1 MREDRVELEHY
12 IGVFRRRWWI
22 ISSVMVLTLVFSI
35 IYYIKAPPVYET
47 STTMLIRQKPV
58 GIFGTTNY
66 QVVSGN
72 EMVNHTLLLKSQS
85 LMKMVAENFPDSAL
99 ALSGL
104 SSREE
109 AFRRILSD
117 IYSGR
122 IQIEPLRNS
131 NIIKITVQES
141 NPFMAYYFANGIA
154 QNYQKFDIQNKKLQ
168 VSALKEFV
176 EAQLKK
182 MEKVLKES
190 EEKLK
195 EYKKKH
201 LTLEI
206 SSETSALVE
215 KLTDFEAEYQRLFVE
230 KEALKKRLNLIQSRM
245 DNQQKKLLE
254 TTWESILPLI
264 EDLRSSLAELENER
278 SRLLIQGF
286 SKDDPKVLS
295 IQKRIDNTRKALKD
309 KVSELFSSDETP
321 DPVGNIQELL
331 KQSILLKIDLAS
343 LEAKEGAYRKILKK
357 YRAKLESIPDREIE
371 LARLERERKANEK
384 IYMMLLEKSEEARI
398 TEASEI
404 GDVILLDQA
413 PLVKTPL
420 KLPKTKK
427 TIFFIFLGLIISL
440 GLAFIVDYFDPSIK
454 SDEEVSAILKVPA
467 LGLIPRM
474 DGEDGFLY
482 VMEHPDSHVAE
493 AFRTLRT
500 NIVLSSPKEKP
511 GVILITSL
519 TTGEGKSFVSS
530 NLAYSFSLSKKTLL
544 IDADMRK
551 PRLYQAM
558 NVERSPG
565 LSDYLSGELKKPPIV
580 KVDGLYFL
588 PSGSFS
594 PSPVELLDS
603 ERMRKLLIDLK
614 EIYDVIILDS
624 PPLFSVADAVVLSA
638 RVDSMALVIS
648 HGETPR
654 PLLLRA
660 KDQLSSQNNLLGF
673 IMNKINIQREYR
685 YYHYYHR
692 EYTS

>member
-85 LMKMVAENFPDSAL
+85 LMKMVAENLPDSAL

-131 NIIKITVQES
+131 K
-141 NPFMAYYFANGIA
+141 
-154 QNYQKFDIQNKKLQ
+154 
-168 VSALKEFV
+168 
-176 EAQLKK
+176 
-182 MEKVLKES
+182 
-190 EEKLK
+190 
-195 EYKKKH
+195 
-201 LTLEI
+201 
-206 SSETSALVE
+206 
-215 KLTDFEAEYQRLFVE
+215 E